1 MLNIFCGYD
10 ERESVGYHIFCQS
23 VLSRSSIP
31 VAFTPLRAN
40 GMRQGT
46 NAFTTSR
53 FSVPALMG
61 YEGRAVFA
69 DAADM
74 VMLCD
79 AKELQDALINLK
91 GAVGVVKHN
100 YVTKNPI
107 KYIGTEMESPNTNYP
122 RKNWASFMLINCA
135 HPAWQKITPEYLQI
149 ADKMYDLLQLAFI
162 DDDDIEEI
170 DASWNCIV
178 DEDQPID
185 GARVL
190 HWTAGV
196 PGFEHYKNA
205 VGADIWREEWKKTSY
220 PMPTM

>member
-10 ERESVGYHIFCQS
+10 QRESVGYHIFCQS
-23 VLSRSSIP
+23 VLIRSSIP
-31 VAFTPLRAN
+31 VAFTPLQSN

-79 AKELQDALINLK
+79 AKELQEALINLK
-91 GAVGVVKHN
+91 GAVGVVKHS
-100 YVTKNPI
+100 YTTKNPI

-149 ADKMYDLLQLAFI
+149 ADRMYDLLQLSFI
-162 DDDDIEEI
+162 ADEDIEEI

-205 VGADIWREEWKKTSY
+205 VGADIWREEWKKTAH

>member
-31 VAFTPLRAN
+31 VAFTPLQSN

-61 YEGRAVFA
+61 YKGRAVFA

-79 AKELQDALINLK
+79 AKELQDALNNLQ

-100 YVTKNPI
+100 YSTKNPI
-107 KYIGTEMESPNTNYP
+107 KYIGTELESPNTNYP
-122 RKNWASFMLINCA
+122 RKNWASFMLINCE

-149 ADKMYDLLQLAFI
+149 ADKMYDLLQLSFI
-162 DDDDIEEI
+162 DDSDIQEI
-170 DASWNCIV
+170 DDSWNRIV
-178 DEDQPID
+178 DEDQPLD
-185 GARVL
+185 GAKIV
-190 HWTAGV
+190 HWTAGI
-196 PGFEHYKNA
+196 PGFKHYQYA
-205 VGADIWREEWKKTSY
+205 VGADIWQGEWINTAY
-220 PMPTM
+220 PMRTL

>member
-31 VAFTPLRAN
+31 VAFTPLQSN

-53 FSVPALMG
+53 FSVAALMG

-79 AKELQDALINLK
+79 AKELQTALNNLK

-100 YVTKNPI
+100 YTTRNPV
-107 KYIGTEMESPNTNYP
+107 KYIGTELESPNTNYP
-122 RKNWASFMLINCA
+122 RKNWASFMLINCE
-135 HPAWQKITPEYLQI
+135 HPAWQRITPEFLKI
-149 ADKMYDLLQLAFI
+149 ADNMYDLLQLSFI
-162 DDDDIEEI
+162 ADEDIEEI
-170 DASWNCIV
+170 DDSWNRMV
-178 DEDQPID
+178 DEDQPIE
-185 GARVL
+185 GAKVI
-190 HWTAGV
+190 HWTAGI

-205 VGADIWREEWKKTSY
+205 IGAGFWRREWLNTAY
-220 PMPTM
+220 PMPTS

>member
-53 FSVPALMG
+53 FSVAALMG

-100 YVTKNPI
+100 YTTRNPV
-107 KYIGTEMESPNTNYP
+107 KYIGTELESPNTNYP
-122 RKNWASFMLINCA
+122 RKNWASFMLINCG
-135 HPAWQKITPEYLQI
+135 HPTWQKITPEYLQI
-149 ADKMYDLLQLAFI
+149 ADRMYDLLQLSFI
-162 DDDDIEEI
+162 DDEDIEEI
-170 DASWNCIV
+170 DGSWNRIV
-178 DEDQPID
+178 DEDQPIE
-185 GARVL
+185 GAKVI
-190 HWTAGV
+190 HWTAGI
-196 PGFEHYKNA
+196 PGFDHYKYA
-205 VGADIWREEWKKTSY
+205 IGADIWRGEWIDTAY

>member
-10 ERESVGYHIFCQS
+10 QRESVGYHIFCQS

-31 VAFTPLRAN
+31 VAFTPLQSN

-61 YEGRAVFA
+61 YKGKAVFA

-79 AKELQDALINLK
+79 AKELQDALNNLQ
-91 GAVGVVKHN
+91 GAVGVVKHD
-100 YVTKNPI
+100 YVTRNPI
-107 KYIGTEMESPNTNYP
+107 KYIGTELESPNTNYP
-122 RKNWASFMLINCA
+122 RKNWASFMLINCE

-149 ADKMYDLLQLAFI
+149 ADKMYDLLQLSFI
-162 DDDDIEEI
+162 DDSDIEEI
-170 DASWNCIV
+170 DDAWNRIV
-178 DEDQPID
+178 DEDQPLG
-185 GARVL
+185 GAKVI
-190 HWTAGV
+190 HWTAGI
-196 PGFEHYKNA
+196 PGFKHYQYA
-205 VGADIWREEWKKTSY
+205 VGADVWQGEWINTAY
-220 PMPTM
+220 PIRTF

>member
-31 VAFTPLRAN
+31 VAFTPLQSN

-61 YEGRAVFA
+61 YKGRAVFA

-79 AKELQDALINLK
+79 AKELQDELNKIE

-100 YVTKNPI
+100 YITKNPI
-107 KYIGTEMESPNTNYP
+107 KYIGTDLESPNTNYP
-122 RKNWASFMLINCA
+122 RKNWASFMLINCE

-149 ADKMYDLLQLAFI
+149 ADRMYDLLQLSFI
-162 DDDDIEEI
+162 DDSDIQEI
-170 DASWNCIV
+170 DNSWNRIV
-178 DEDQPID
+178 DEDQPLD
-185 GARVL
+185 GAKIV
-190 HWTAGV
+190 HWTAGI
-196 PGFEHYKNA
+196 PGFKHYQYA
-205 VGADIWREEWKKTSY
+205 VGADIWQGEWINTAY
-220 PMPTM
+220 PMRTL

>member
-10 ERESVGYHIFCQS
+10 EREAVGYHIFCQS

-31 VAFTPLRAN
+31 VAFTPLQSN

-53 FSVPALMG
+53 FSVPALMN
-61 YEGRAVFA
+61 YKGRAIFA

-79 AKELQDALINLK
+79 AKELQDTLNKLQ
-91 GAVGVVKHN
+91 GAVGVVKHE
-100 YVTKNPI
+100 YTTKNPI
-107 KYIGTEMESPNTNYP
+107 KYIGTELESPNTNYP

-149 ADKMYDLLQLAFI
+149 ADKMYDLLQLSFI
-162 DDDDIEEI
+162 DDSDIEEI
-170 DASWNCIV
+170 DGSWNRIV
-178 DEDQPID
+178 DEDQPLD
-185 GARVL
+185 GARIV
-190 HWTAGV
+190 HWTAGI
-196 PGFEHYKNA
+196 PGFEYYKSTP
-205 VGADIWREEWKKTSY
+205 GANIWREEWKKTAY
-220 PMPTM
+220 PIPTL